1 MYQNAA
7 SCFILYATVKIKAM
21 CYILTRSDFDFQSF
35 IYFYY
40 KNKKKKSS
48 LRNVKSVSAYALRT
62 LLFSRRKRTFQDRDS
77 KDQNSLDP
85 ERQPK
90 D

>member
-7 SCFILYATVKIKAM
+7 SCFILFATVKIKAM
-21 CYILTRSDFDFQSF
+21 FYILTCSDFDFQSF

-40 KNKKKKSS
+40 KDEKI
-48 LRNVKSVSAYALRT
+48 LWNVKSVSAYVRGA

>member
-1 MYQNAA
+1 MKK
-7 SCFILYATVKIKAM
+7 IL
-21 CYILTRSDFDFQSF
+21 S
-35 IYFYY
+35 
-40 KNKKKKSS
+40 
-48 LRNVKSVSAYALRT
+48 NVKSVSAYVRRT

>member
-1 MYQNAA
+1 MYQSDAA
-7 SCFILYATVKIKAM
+7 SCFILFATVKIKALL
-21 CYILTRSDFDFQSF
+21 YILTCQDFDFQSF

-40 KNKKKKSS
+40 KMKKI
-48 LRNVKSVSAYALRT
+48 LWNVKSVSAYVRRT

>member
-1 MYQNAA
+1 MY
-7 SCFILYATVKIKAM
+7 
-21 CYILTRSDFDFQSF
+21 YILTRSDFDFQSF

-40 KNKKKKSS
+40 KNKKKKLSS
-48 LRNVKSVSAYALRT
+48 LRNVKSVSAYAPRT

-85 ERQPK
+85 ERQQK